1 MCSSRYKSSHSNMLK
16 SHLKCQK
23 IEITFKLCNRDNKE
37 DRMFQKSILNNRL
50 LILWIKIKLLVNKN
64 QNQINRLNH
73 INN

>member
-1 MCSSRYKSSHSNMLK
+1 MLK

-23 IEITFKLCNRDNKE
+23 IEITFKRCNRDNKE
-37 DRMFQKSILNNRL
+37 DRMFQKNILNNRI
-50 LILWIKIKLLVNKN
+50 LILWIKIKLFVNKN